1 MAHKRIRVEALKVGM
16 YVAGFDRSWLTTSFL
31 THSFLIKSQSQI
43 QKLKQSGIQ
52 EVEIDPSQGLDV
64 ETAEPVA
71 HATEPTA
78 QAPSAAGSPPGQ
90 PAAASPQ
97 ALGAEL
103 ARAKQVR
110 EELLQSLS
118 TVFETIG
125 SSAVVRSQAVKQ
137 VVTQMIPKVL
147 ESPAAFMALIRTRD
161 FDPALREHVLAVSTL
176 ALIIGQTLGY
186 DEKRLGTLATGA
198 LLHDVGML
206 RLPSYMLRLSKSL
219 SKSERDLYETH
230 PKLGVSLLQKSGGFH
245 TDILRVVMEHHINFD
260 QSGYPQDNLTGRPG
274 EMSQIILIADR
285 YDEMLTGQLGVAPLP
300 AREVLSKLYQDARAE
315 QLDMALVSQLIR
327 VVGVYPLYSLVAL
340 NTGDRGIV
348 VNVHPG
354 KLHAP
359 IVLLIHDQEGQPYAP
374 PIPLDLAAQEGSAE
388 PKSIETVLNA
398 EKEGVRVEDYLQG
411 QNTNQARL
419 AA

>member
-1 MAHKRIRVEALKVGM
+1 MALKRIPVDSLKVGM
-16 YVAGFDRSWLTTSFL
+16 YVAGFDRPWLTTSFL
-31 THSFLIKSQSQI
+31 THSFLIKNQSQI
-43 QKLKQSGIQ
+43 LKLKQSGIK

-64 ETAEPVA
+64 DKDAPAPHPTGQKNPP
-71 HATEPTA
+71 ATMGELP
-78 QAPSAAGSPPGQ
+78 GDSPPPG
-90 PAAASPQ
+90 SPQ
-97 ALGAEL
+97 ALGTEL
-103 ARAKQVR
+103 ARARQVR
-110 EELLQSLS
+110 EELLRSL
-118 TVFETIG
+118 TAVFETIG

-137 VVTQMIPKVL
+137 VVMDMLPKVL

-186 DEKRLGTLATGA
+186 DEKRLSTLATGA

-206 RLPSYMLRLSKSL
+206 RLPSYMLRLSKTL
-219 SKSERDLYETH
+219 SKPERDLYETH
-230 PKLGVSLLQKSGGFH
+230 PRLGVTLLQKSGGFH
-245 TDILRVVMEHHINFD
+245 TDILRMVVEHHVNHD
-260 QSGYPQDNLTGRPG
+260 LSGYPQDQVTGRPG

-300 AREVLSKLYQDARAE
+300 AREVFSSLYQEAQAGR
-315 QLDMALVSQLIR
+315 LDLRLVSQLIR
-327 VVGVYPLYSLVAL
+327 VVGVYPLYSLVGL

-359 IVLLIHDQEGQPYAP
+359 IVLLIQDREGRSYAP
-374 PIPLDLAAQEGSAE
+374 PIPVDLAAQEQSGSVRT
-388 PKSIETVLNA
+388 IETVLNA
-398 EKEGVRVEDYLQG
+398 EREGIRVEDYLQNSG
-411 QNTNQARL
+411 SIAKL